1 MNAYLI
7 AASCLLFIV
16 GLVHSTIGE
25 IRIFSKMRH
34 KGWLVPTEGGVNIS
48 ERQVRILWASW
59 HISTVLAW
67 GICIILWRLSFSSSD
82 LATREFILNITLPS
96 TLISSLVVLVGTNG
110 KHPGWMGLLGVA
122 ILLWIS

>member
-59 HISTVLAW
+59 HISTILAW
-67 GICIILWRLSFSSSD
+67 GLCIILWRLSFSSSD
-82 LATREFILNITLPS
+82 LATREFILNITLLS
-96 TLISSLVVLVGTNG
+96 TLISSLLVLVGTNG